1 MSKILKQFRYYGDN
15 NKKNYPDIL
24 KENGLIQIKEG
35 SIFNPGDG
43 DTSIVALSIQTL
55 PGVQFYL
62 NGTNSDPIIIG
73 STGIYELN
81 INNAYSISN
90 LCFEESSLLHLI
102 EYNEE
107 DEKDSRAAKGYII
120 IDIIYE
126 KKE

>member
-1 MSKILKQFRYYGDN
+1 MANRIMQFRYYGDKGSN
-15 NKKNYPDIL
+15 NQTSNNQPSDINASKL
-24 KENGLIQIKEG
+24 ASGNIFSGYLPIIQLG
-35 SIFNPGDG
+35 
-43 DTSIVALSIQTL
+43 IQTL
-55 PGVQFYL
+55 PGTKFYL
-62 NGTNSDPIIIG
+62 NNSSYPVVIG

-90 LCFEESSLLHLI
+90 LCFEGSSLRHLI